1 MKGFVRPAAVVLT
14 LLLCLGA
21 AASLAG
27 PGGLERTLFKDLPPA
42 DPARE
47 IVRTIL
53 DSPFY
58 SMRAGFTA
66 KAWAAEGFRDAWERA
81 RSYFPGK
88 TYFVVPGTHF
98 MTHGFDPDGKL
109 FMEVHESAYL
119 TLCVENRRTF
129 TAGAIVG
136 EYGRMRGQADLREA
150 ASFHEKVGRL
160 EPFFLDAPGNGALR
174 KTLGET
180 VYAGFIGKLREENY
194 PMLAGGLMHEGI
206 HAALDDAV
214 VARLRADFEA
224 GRMPVQ
230 WDELRAFMA
239 EIAYHG
245 RYCEWA
251 ANDHGEVWDRIGAA
265 LAKLESFRKR
275 PKLRPGVDRARFE
288 KLRAGA
294 FVEAAL
300 ARLRM
305 REIWQSARRIGGLL
319 ASFRADYVRDRPPVE
334 VEGPLA
340 VLESDAGRFIGN
352 AGEAI
357 QAGELALRDLEGT
370 LDEWSDWAEGRRPF
384 PPPVTDS
391 KAVMGRAAALAWPD
405 PPADGP
411 RALMKLAGAAL
422 EKVRALS

>member
-1 MKGFVRPAAVVLT
+1 MKGFVRPAAGVLAA
-14 LLLCLGA
+14 LLCLGA

-27 PGGLERTLFKDLPPA
+27 PGGLERTLFKELPPA
-42 DPARE
+42 DPTRE
-47 IVRTIL
+47 IIRTIL

-66 KAWAAEGFRDAWERA
+66 KVWASEGFRDAWERA

-119 TLCVENRRTF
+119 TLCVENRRTY
-129 TAGAIVG
+129 TAGAVVG

-150 ASFHEKVGRL
+150 AAFREKMGRL
-160 EPFFLDAPGNGALR
+160 ERFFLDAPGHSALR
-174 KTLGET
+174 KTLGEA

-206 HAALDDAV
+206 HAGMDDAV

-224 GRMPVQ
+224 GQMPVQ

-245 RYCEWA
+245 LYCEWA
-251 ANDHGEVWDRIGAA
+251 ANDIGAGWSRIGAA

-275 PKLRPGVDRARFE
+275 PKLRPGADRAGFE
-288 KLRAGA
+288 KLRAVA

-300 ARLRM
+300 ARMRM
-305 REIWQSARRIGGLL
+305 REIWQSARRIEGLL
-319 ASFRADYVRDRPPVE
+319 ASFRGDYVRGRPPAE

-340 VLESDAGRFIGN
+340 TLESDAGHFIGA

-357 QAGELALRDLEGT
+357 QAGELALRALEGT

-391 KAVMGRAAALAWPD
+391 KAVVKRAAGIAWPD

-411 RALMKLAGAAL
+411 RSLMKLAGAAL
-422 EKVRALS
+422 EKARALS

>member
-1 MKGFVRPAAVVLT
+1 MKGFVRPAAGVLAV
-14 LLLCLGA
+14 LLCLGA

-27 PGGLERTLFKDLPPA
+27 PGGLERTLFKDLPSA

-88 TYFVVPGTHF
+88 TYFVVPGTYF
-98 MTHGFDPDGKL
+98 MTHGFGPDGKL

-129 TAGAIVG
+129 TTGSIVG
-136 EYGRMRGQADLREA
+136 EYSRMRGQADRREA
-150 ASFHEKVGRL
+150 AAFREKTGLL
-160 EPFFLDAPGNGALR
+160 EPFFLDAAGHGALR
-174 KTLGET
+174 KALGDD
-180 VYAGFIGKLREENY
+180 VYAGFIRKLREENY

-206 HAALDDAV
+206 HAGLDDAV

-224 GRMPVQ
+224 GRIPVQ

-245 RYCEWA
+245 LYCAWA
-251 ANDHGEVWDRIGAA
+251 ANDLGAGWSRIGES
-265 LAKLESFRKR
+265 LARLESFRKR
-275 PKLRPGVDRARFE
+275 PKLRPGADRAGFE
-288 KLRAGA
+288 KFRAGE

-300 ARLRM
+300 VRLRM
-305 REIWQSARRIGGLL
+305 REIWQSARRIEGLL
-319 ASFRADYVRDRPPVE
+319 ASFRVDYFLGRPPAE

-340 VLESDAGRFIGN
+340 ALESEAGRFIG
-352 AGEAI
+352 AADEAI
-357 QAGELALRDLEGT
+357 QACELALRDLERT
-370 LDEWSDWAEGRRPF
+370 LDEWSEWADGRRPF

-391 KAVMGRAAALAWPD
+391 KAVVKRAAGIAWPD

-411 RALMKLAGAAL
+411 RVLMRLAGAAL
-422 EKVRALS
+422 EKARALS